1 MKLFPLFCFSF
12 VGVGRQK
19 LFLRAFSFAASSSKA
34 FHKRRPFSVIGKH
47 TDSLLDAGLKDE
59 AEQKGEKNARSGR
72 EREREREKKKKS
84 DVEREDFFVFWNF

>member
-47 TDSLLDAGLKDE
+47 TDSLLDAGLKDG
-59 AEQKGEKNARSGR
+59 AEQKGERKGDKRAKR
-72 EREREREKKKKS
+72 EEEREK
-84 DVEREDFFVFWNF
+84 RESG